1 MTEETKPRYELKR
14 RSKNFVGLWD
24 GDRCLCAICTRKTR
38 GVGLLDAQLILLAMN
53 SHKDLLEA
61 CKLMVD
67 SHGMHGP
74 CEHHCCQQCKTA
86 YTKAK
91 AAIANAKPK

>member
-1 MTEETKPRYELKR
+1 MTKETKPRYRLER
-14 RSKNFVGLWD
+14 RGKTTYVGLWE
-24 GDRCLCAICTRKTR
+24 GDHCLCAICTKRTR
-38 GVGLLDAQLILLAMN
+38 GALDAQLILLVMN
-53 SHKDLLEA
+53 SHKDLLAA

-91 AAIANAKPK
+91 AAIQNTEKKE